1 MCCILFVGK
10 RVSSDVMA
18 LLRKKIG
25 GIEIGQTILEEYVG
39 IFFGISYSFYYIL
52 GLFLQM

>member
-10 RVSSDVMA
+10 RVSSGVMA